1 MERHSWHVDED
12 VQRLNYSILPDPLNK
27 SFLNKEIRLSDKWRN
42 RFLSKYSF
50 ESIIKLIRAFNP
62 SPIIALFVYCLLS
75 IRQVSNIF
83 IFISI
88 VFYFRTIRG
97 NHRSLSIQDFDYQYR
112 FIISKKQTNNAE
124 TVNNCWLTG
133 KKGIH
138 PFNINHTKLK
148 LSLNEY
154 KISLKSIQS
163 VQPVQWHTIHLPYLK
178 FLSHL
183 DRHLTNQRI
192 HCTNA
197 ITKKIYPLFNFIIS
211 STLSHHKFSEETHRC
226 PRFEDLTKLSS
237 LSLSLSSY

>member
-1 MERHSWHVDED
+1 M
-12 VQRLNYSILPDPLNK
+12 LKL
-27 SFLNKEIRLSDKWRN
+27 
-42 RFLSKYSF
+42 
-50 ESIIKLIRAFNP
+50 SIIVER
-62 SPIIALFVYCLLS
+62 
-75 IRQVSNIF
+75 
-83 IFISI
+83 
-88 VFYFRTIRG
+88 
-97 NHRSLSIQDFDYQYR
+97 
-112 FIISKKQTNNAE
+112 
-124 TVNNCWLTG
+124 LTG

-237 LSLSLSSY
+237 LSLSLSLLINVHNCMINEPLISSRFIKRRVIWNGPLDDT